1 MRDKL
6 IEVMARA
13 MDPAA
18 WAEHRMGW
26 QEWNQRRATSINNA
40 TAALAALEAEGYRVV
55 PDKMR
60 NFHLAQLRHAYEQ
73 LAAFMVEDQK
83 GFADGLLAPI
93 IRQMEAAQGKT
104 DE

>member
-1 MRDKL
+1 VRDKL

-40 TAALAALEAEGYRVV
+40 TAALAAIEAEGCRVV
-55 PDKMR
+55 PVEPSEAMLDAGDYVWDGGSYLVWQTM
-60 NFHLAQLRHAYEQ
+60 
-73 LAAFMVEDQK
+73 LAAAL
-83 GFADGLLAPI
+83 G
-93 IRQMEAAQGKT
+93 GKP
-104 DE
+104 